1 MRKARC
7 RITKGVCDLYDCQL
21 LNLVEQC
28 TGSPQSH
35 LRRMRSSALGSTSR
49 ICSVSLN
56 SSDPFSLCGACL
68 SMVFS
73 DMLRSDILPESLSGK
88 QLHQKYMRK
97 QRLYRSKCSEK
108 YVTDSSIGTGH
119 RPNTLAETNLKASAM
134 DTAPTQIPNHR
145 WRWNAL

>member
-1 MRKARC
+1 MRRARC
-7 RITKGVCDLYDCQL
+7 RIAKGVCDLYDCQL
-21 LNLVEQC
+21 LNPVEQC
-28 TGSPQSH
+28 TGSLQSH
-35 LRRMRSSALGSTSR
+35 LRSMRSSALGSTSR

-73 DMLRSDILPESLSGK
+73 GMLRSDMLPESLFGK

-97 QRLYRSKCSEK
+97 QRLCHSKCSGKCSGK
-108 YVTDSSIGTGH
+108 YVIDFSIGTGH
-119 RPNTLAETNLKASAM
+119 RSNTLAETKLKTSAI

-145 WRWNAL
+145 WR